1 MERSTLF
8 RLAHSEHPIASPLSD
23 ARVEGLL
30 DRTTGG
36 RRSVLDLGCGDGTW
50 LLRAL
55 SHEPGLTAVGVD
67 TSDVGFEETLAE
79 AAAAG
84 VADRLTLVQGDVREY
99 VSEAPFDAVLSVGA
113 AYAFGGLGPTLEA
126 ARGHLAAD
134 GLLLL
139 GDCFWPAPPTAT
151 VLDGLGGL
159 SADEYLD
166 LPGTVDLVTRHGWAT
181 VHGHV
186 STQEEWDDYEWA
198 WTGTPARWAVENP
211 DHSDAHEVLSAVEK
225 HRDGWLQGYRGGL
238 GFVTLVLH
246 PGRAAVTG
254 PRGSVSP

>member
-1 MERSTLF
+1 MERSTLV

-23 ARVEGLL
+23 ARVDRLL

-55 SHEPGLTAVGVD
+55 DREPGLTAVGVD

-99 VSEAPFDAVLSVGA
+99 TSETPFDAVLSVGA

-126 ARGHLAAD
+126 ARSHLATD

-139 GDCFWPAPPTAT
+139 GDCFWPAPPTAA

-166 LPGTVDLVTRHGWAT
+166 LPGTVGLVTRHGWAT

-198 WTGTPARWAVENP
+198 WTGAPARWAVENP
-211 DHSDAHEVLSAVEK
+211 GHPEAREVLRAVEE
-225 HRDGWLQGYRGGL
+225 HRDGWLRGYRGGL

-246 PGRAAVTG
+246 PGRAAVTS
-254 PRGSVSP
+254 R

>member
-1 MERSTLF
+1 MDRSTLV

-23 ARVEGLL
+23 ARVERLL

-55 SHEPGLTAVGVD
+55 AREPGLTAVGVD
-67 TSDVGFEETLAE
+67 NSDVGFEGTLAQ

-84 VADRLTLVQGDVREY
+84 VVDRLTLVQGDVQEY
-99 VSEAPFDAVLSVGA
+99 VSRAPFDAVLSVGA

-126 ARGHLAAD
+126 ARGHLAGD
-134 GLLLL
+134 GLLQL

-198 WTGTPARWAVENP
+198 WTGAPARWAVENP
-211 DHSDAHEVLSAVEK
+211 DHPDAPEVLAMVEK
-225 HRDGWLQGYRGGL
+225 HRDGWLRGYRGGL
-238 GFVTLVLH
+238 GFVTLILH
-246 PGRAAVTG
+246 PGRE
-254 PRGSVSP
+254 SVRSR